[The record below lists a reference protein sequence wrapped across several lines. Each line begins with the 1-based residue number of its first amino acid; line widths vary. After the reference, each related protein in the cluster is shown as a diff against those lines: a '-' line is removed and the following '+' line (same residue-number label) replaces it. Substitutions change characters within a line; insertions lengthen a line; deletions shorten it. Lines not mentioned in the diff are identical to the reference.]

1 MALKKLKPEDQTAGF
16 DLDDLRKKAESPSS
30 VVSTVYHCTLVTPM
44 FGGGVK
50 AREVDENQP
59 IRAAAIRGQLRF
71 WWRLLNRLDGQGE
84 VKESQALF
92 EEEREIWGGLGDVKT
107 LARSRV
113 WLRVRNVKG
122 VKTTPA
128 AKIVI
133 KKGKERIDWG
143 ELNDVSYVLFSATS
157 ADNSKPEG
165 FIAKLLMPGARFDL
179 EIGWHGPEDPK
190 KWGAVREA
198 VACWASFGGV
208 GARTRRGCGAIKVT
222 DATGVLLSL
231 PKDRLEECGCQIRVT
246 NEFGSAR
253 EAWRYAVGRL
263 KKFRQGEGF
272 ARNAGD
278 GKTPGQSRWPEADSI
293 RRITGIYYRDET
305 GKDHKPKNSP
315 EVAFPRAFFGM
326 PIITQFKD
334 GNKKSVGYS
343 DRLDPY
349 DTELIP
355 AELAKTEVQDKRY
368 NRMASPLILR
378 PVPAAGGKW
387 RAVALCL
394 PLDHLDSIGLVLRA
408 NDGKKDVKKRLARPD
423 WWQDDFAKGFDPM
436 RSRAEKN
443 PLKAFM
449 GYFSDGESE
458 SLDCTP
464 SGHNEVGQHG
474 GRHTFERPELKK
486 ISRYAIEVQVE
497 GAKITLLRG
506 EAEKC
511 YSKLGDYARNRLDSN
526 KKFNRLRLILEGDKF
541 VDLKEYPE

>member
-71 WWRLLNRLDGQGE
+71 WWRLLNRLDDQGE

-92 EEEREIWGGLGDVKT
+92 KEEREIWGGLGDVKT

-157 ADNSKPEG
+157 ADSSKPEG
-165 FIAKLLMPGARFDL
+165 FIAKLLMRGARFDL
-179 EIGWHGPEDPK
+179 EIGWHGPEDLK

-231 PKDRLEECGCQIRVT
+231 PKDRLEKCGCQIRVT

-263 KKFRQGEGF
+263 KKFRQGKGF
-272 ARNAGD
+272 ARNGRD
-278 GKTPGQSRWPEADSI
+278 PKTPGQSLWPEADSI
-293 RRITGIYYRDET
+293 RRITKMHYKEKG
-305 GKDHKPKNSP
+305 GKKTHQPRNNP
-315 EVAFPRAFFGM
+315 ERAFPRAMFGM
-326 PIITQFKD
+326 PIITHFKD
-334 GNKKSVGYS
+334 ARKKGAI
-343 DRLDPY
+343 DGTDCDPD
-349 DTELIP
+349 DTELLP
-355 AELAKTEVQDKRY
+355 VQADSRDPY

-378 PVPAAGGKW
+378 PVPKSEKEW
-387 RAVALCL
+387 MAVALLLPIDHLKDIKLLLRDTESGRSWLMGRKYLWSDEFADDVL
-394 PLDHLDSIGLVLRA
+394 PLNGLPA
-408 NDGKKDVKKRLARPD
+408 
-423 WWQDDFAKGFDPM
+423 
-436 RSRAEKN
+436 N
-443 PLKAFM
+443 PLDAFM
-449 GYFSDGESE
+449 EFFSRRDS
-458 SLDCTP
+458 
-464 SGHNEVGQHG
+464 VGG
-474 GRHTFERPELKK
+474 
-486 ISRYAIEVQVE
+486 SRRRRE
-497 GAKITLLRG
+497 
-506 EAEKC
+506 
-511 YSKLGDYARNRLDSN
+511 
-526 KKFNRLRLILEGDKF
+526 
-541 VDLKEYPE
+541 